1 MKEVKSPK
9 RPLIYYYLIVMVIL
23 LLFNMLAVPW
33 MTEHQIK

>member
-33 MTEHQIK
+33 ITEH